1 MLGKDTL
8 SLFVDDGLQVG
19 RYRWI
24 KVDKVEGMRRYGDI
38 QAALEED
45 KAACLKEGLGPTFP
59 DDAPPS
65 HAQARTRAAR
75 SPNHVDPICPGD
87 GDDQQKWSPED
98 HRDVDGDDA
107 EEAGPMM
114 HISPGVDLLIKMHD
128 LFLAI
133 KRFNLRLSARNCTH
147 TEIALTPNLRERG
160 QSGTVTRPSTIQC
173 LHVEHCGQT
182 TNCTLCVFVVD
193 TK

>member
-19 RYRWI
+19 RYKWI

-133 KRFNLRLSARNCTH
+133 KRFNLRLSARKLY
-147 TEIALTPNLRERG
+147 AYRDSVDS
-160 QSGTVTRPSTIQC
+160 QSQRAGTVRHCDQTINYTMST
-173 LHVEHCGQT
+173 L
-182 TNCTLCVFVVD
+182 
-193 TK
+193 